1 MRMARRLCPPAALGQ
16 NGVPNL
22 RFGEPF
28 WLRHAEQIRASRR
41 FRLSAICSRT
51 PTEDPPMTPTSLDAM
66 AASVP
71 DGALIAMPP
80 DNSLPSVAM
89 AKALIRRGAR
99 GLRLLG
105 VPVGGFAAEILIG
118 AGCVAEVETSAV
130 SLGEAGFAPRFTAA
144 IKAGSIVMRDC
155 TCPAVHTMLQAAEKG
170 VPFMP
175 LRGLIGSDI
184 LRHRPDWKVVQNPY
198 GAPGDDIVLLPAIS
212 PDVAAFHAVM
222 ADEAGNVW
230 VGRRRECAT
239 LAHASKRALV
249 TVERVVPGNFL
260 EDERLAGGAISATY
274 IEAVAVAARGAQPA
288 ALLDE
293 YGFDAAYVAE
303 YARMARTEAGFQ
315 EWLAR
320 EVFSQAAAA

>member
-1 MRMARRLCPPAALGQ
+1 
-16 NGVPNL
+16 
-22 RFGEPF
+22 
-28 WLRHAEQIRASRR
+28 
-41 FRLSAICSRT
+41 
-51 PTEDPPMTPTSLDAM
+51 MTLTSLDAM

-80 DNSLPSVAM
+80 DNSLPSVAL
-89 AKALIRRGAR
+89 ARALIRRGVR

-155 TCPAVHTMLQAAEKG
+155 TCPAVHSMLQAAEKG

-184 LRHRPDWKVVQNPY
+184 LKHRPDWHVVQNPH
-198 GAPGDDIVLLPAIS
+198 GPPGDEIVLLPAIS

-222 ADEAGNVW
+222 ADAAGNVW

-249 TVERVVPGNFL
+249 TVERIVPGNFL
-260 EDERLAGGAISATY
+260 EDERLASGAINATY
-274 IEAVAVAARGAQPA
+274 VSAIAIAARGAQPA

-293 YGFDAAYVAE
+293 YGFDAAHVAE

-320 EVFSQAAAA
+320 EVFALAVAAE